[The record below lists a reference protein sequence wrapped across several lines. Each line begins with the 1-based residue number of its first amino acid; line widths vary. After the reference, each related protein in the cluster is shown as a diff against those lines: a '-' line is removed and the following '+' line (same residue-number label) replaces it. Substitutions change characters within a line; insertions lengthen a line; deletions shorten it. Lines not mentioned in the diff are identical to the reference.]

1 MSTGGQ
7 KWSKNTGVFILILA
21 IFQVIPVLY
30 AIVVGESANLIYAH
44 LIGFFVTLAVGVLL
58 LLLGKK
64 ALMSAGRPMGFLT
77 AVSIMVLSA
86 LLGAVPYVLGLDIT
100 VVDAIFESTSGFST
114 TGLSVLEKVSDVPGS
129 LLLWR
134 AMTQG
139 IGAIFALIYFV
150 RVIYRMEDQYWQGET
165 AFWNKLKLPKHIP
178 NVYKSVLAVI
188 MIFFI
193 LLFLQSVILMLSGV
207 PIFYAFTQSIS
218 TVSTGGFYFTDGP
231 LFNYQG
237 SDPQWVKYVTLLFMW
252 ISGLSYVS
260 HTRTL
265 LGDHKVNSTLI
276 VYIKATLFGSLLL
289 FLLNPIRMEVGFFEH
304 VFRATSLISS
314 SGYEL
319 KSVDLALFTDSMIL
333 VAIVMALI
341 GGTMGSPAGGMKLN
355 RVSVAIRMLRMELK
369 KAVVP
374 NQAVLSINYNGK
386 LIDKDFMM
394 RTMAMIFIWVITAV
408 SGVMILSFTA
418 DMTLTEASVMGI
430 GALGNLGMTT
440 MSVAELASMETAG
453 KLVLIMLMMVGRVE
467 IVPFIILLKSR
478 LQVKTGGTL

>member
-1 MSTGGQ
+1 
-7 KWSKNTGVFILILA
+7 
-21 IFQVIPVLY
+21 
-30 AIVVGESANLIYAH
+30 
-44 LIGFFVTLAVGVLL
+44 
-58 LLLGKK
+58 
-64 ALMSAGRPMGFLT
+64 
-77 AVSIMVLSA
+77 
-86 LLGAVPYVLGLDIT
+86 
-100 VVDAIFESTSGFST
+100 
-114 TGLSVLEKVSDVPGS
+114 
-129 LLLWR
+129 
-134 AMTQG
+134 
-139 IGAIFALIYFV
+139 
-150 RVIYRMEDQYWQGET
+150 
-165 AFWNKLKLPKHIP
+165 
-178 NVYKSVLAVI
+178 
-188 MIFFI
+188 
-193 LLFLQSVILMLSGV
+193 
-207 PIFYAFTQSIS
+207 
-218 TVSTGGFYFTDGP
+218 
-231 LFNYQG
+231 
-237 SDPQWVKYVTLLFMW
+237 
-252 ISGLSYVS
+252 
-260 HTRTL
+260 
-265 LGDHKVNSTLI
+265 
-276 VYIKATLFGSLLL
+276 
-289 FLLNPIRMEVGFFEH
+289 MEVGFFEH

>member
-1 MSTGGQ
+1 
-7 KWSKNTGVFILILA
+7 
-21 IFQVIPVLY
+21 
-30 AIVVGESANLIYAH
+30 
-44 LIGFFVTLAVGVLL
+44 
-58 LLLGKK
+58 
-64 ALMSAGRPMGFLT
+64 
-77 AVSIMVLSA
+77 
-86 LLGAVPYVLGLDIT
+86 
-100 VVDAIFESTSGFST
+100 
-114 TGLSVLEKVSDVPGS
+114 
-129 LLLWR
+129 
-134 AMTQG
+134 
-139 IGAIFALIYFV
+139 
-150 RVIYRMEDQYWQGET
+150 
-165 AFWNKLKLPKHIP
+165 
-178 NVYKSVLAVI
+178 
-188 MIFFI
+188 
-193 LLFLQSVILMLSGV
+193 
-207 PIFYAFTQSIS
+207 
-218 TVSTGGFYFTDGP
+218 
-231 LFNYQG
+231 
-237 SDPQWVKYVTLLFMW
+237 
-252 ISGLSYVS
+252 
-260 HTRTL
+260 
-265 LGDHKVNSTLI
+265 
-276 VYIKATLFGSLLL
+276 
-289 FLLNPIRMEVGFFEH
+289 
-304 VFRATSLISS
+304 LISS